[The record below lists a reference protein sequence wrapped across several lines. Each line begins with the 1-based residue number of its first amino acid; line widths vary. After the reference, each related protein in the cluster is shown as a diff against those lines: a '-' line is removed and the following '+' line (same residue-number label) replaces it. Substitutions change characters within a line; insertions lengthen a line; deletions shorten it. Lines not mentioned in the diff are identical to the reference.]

1 PSELLAG
8 GGAVDAASG
17 APLCGAINPLFAAG
31 RCLFTID
38 WAAAALRLTKE
49 AAPDVAGW
57 LGAALLPGSAAVA
70 IAPTSP
76 SPSFTSAP
84 APSPAASPP
93 PSPYIRQLPP
103 ASSQAPYE
111 YESSVTATVQPC
123 TAMVCPYG
131 DVVPEVTLAALAAVL
146 TTTRAVPLYVNR
158 APLVGDAANIWILGQ
173 GQSVDS
179 FIQTD
184 DFMRAVGFQL
194 GLKYT

>member
-1 PSELLAG
+1 
-8 GGAVDAASG
+8 
-17 APLCGAINPLFAAG
+17 
-31 RCLFTID
+31 
-38 WAAAALRLTKE
+38 
-49 AAPDVAGW
+49 
-57 LGAALLPGSAAVA
+57 
-70 IAPTSP
+70 
-76 SPSFTSAP
+76 
-84 APSPAASPP
+84 
-93 PSPYIRQLPP
+93 
-103 ASSQAPYE
+103 
-111 YESSVTATVQPC
+111 ESSVTATVQPC

-194 GLKYT
+194 GLKYTALLHPLQGQLQQQSAAAATLLGEAGQGVPTMGVVYPGMPVDLEPSDASAVLKAVNASVTHPNAAMDILLPYSSSYR